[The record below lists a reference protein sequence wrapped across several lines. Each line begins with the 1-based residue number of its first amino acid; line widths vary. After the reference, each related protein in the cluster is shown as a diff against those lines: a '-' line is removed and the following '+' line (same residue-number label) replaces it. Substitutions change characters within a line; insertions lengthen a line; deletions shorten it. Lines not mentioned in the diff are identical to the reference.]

1 MSSCKTALLVFFVFL
16 TSVGLAADVAMV
28 VAGAATAELNQETW
42 QVEIAEML
50 PENVILTVAAD
61 SLLKLMHFATNKEY
75 EIPALAKV
83 KVTAN
88 AVEGSDVKG
97 QEIELIS
104 GKIEVDP
111 SMEQQTGAA
120 YGDRHI
126 QTRSKPQVSR
136 AAPLAPRPSARPAA
150 PARMQPELKSDANL
164 ITQFDNEVEVPEQ
177 PQTQSNEIDD
187 EFMPK
192 SIPSDSSLNNTLDES
207 ASYNEAPDKKKSEE
221 EKERE
226 TVASLGFAVPKSL
239 YDTFSKAG
247 ADFHFVSPQA
257 GSILSVTHEHDWVKF
272 SFSAPKTDIA
282 SFSGNF
288 LMTEGDFIVTLL
300 NQPNMEA
307 KFSNAMALEKNGH
320 FCQAAAMWLELAARL
335 NLDEK
340 VLNMHL
346 QRLHK
351 KLTGN

>member
-1 MSSCKTALLVFFVFL
+1 MSSCKTALLVFFVLL
-16 TSVGLAADVAMV
+16 TSVGMTADVAMV

-83 KVTAN
+83 KVTADE
-88 AVEGSDVKG
+88 VEGSDVEG

-104 GKIEVDP
+104 GKIEVDA

-126 QTRSKPQVSR
+126 QAGRKPRASR
-136 AAPLAPRPSARPAA
+136 VPSPSPRPAA
-150 PARMQPELKSDANL
+150 PPRLQPEEKPDANF
-164 ITQFDNEVEVPEQ
+164 ITQFDKEVKLPEQ
-177 PQTQSNEIDD
+177 PEIQSDKIDD

-192 SIPSDSSLNNTLDES
+192 TVQNDSALVATDLEES
-207 ASYNEAPDKKKSEE
+207 SVPRKMPDKKKSEE

-226 TVASLGFAVPKSL
+226 TVASIGFAVPKSL

-247 ADFHFVSPQA
+247 ADFHFVSPEA

-272 SFSAPKTDIA
+272 SFSAPTTGIA

-335 NLDEK
+335 NLDKK

-346 QRLHK
+346 QRLHN